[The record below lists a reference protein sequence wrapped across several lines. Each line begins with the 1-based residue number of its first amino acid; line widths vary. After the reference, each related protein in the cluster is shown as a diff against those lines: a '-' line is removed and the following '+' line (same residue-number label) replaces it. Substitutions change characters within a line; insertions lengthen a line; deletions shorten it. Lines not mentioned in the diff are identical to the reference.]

1 MQLHDQKAETPPPTA
16 RCPIERL
23 FQSGNAKSGDARV
36 PLCRSDDLE
45 RIQGNNGES
54 FKFFAQTPKA
64 SAGRAPEFT
73 LTSMS
78 SKSKASPFDPP
89 GWKIWPKKKQK
100 KNKGVKKKR
109 KKLHKLLTFLKQHRS
124 KKRNQLPS
132 TTCPPHRHVMS
143 FTGLPTRASAILQ
156 AQLI

>member
-1 MQLHDQKAETPPPTA
+1 MIKKQKPLPPTS

-78 SKSKASPFDPP
+78 SKSKASPFEPS
-89 GWKIWPKKKQK
+89 GWKIWPKKKKQ
-100 KNKGVKKKR
+100 NKGVKKKR